1 MITIQWVVY
10 MVVGCCACFGVLFLL
25 YSFMA
30 KQMAKQKEDEI
41 DWSEAISQK
50 EIPYTSD
57 DPDFLSTNRS
67 TVPKKSKPKSAGS
80 TNTPALLRDQLGPSS
95 LCVRENLIDSKPR
108 LRLNSLNEAD
118 KIEDESQ
125 RYAEEELKNNT
136 KQMESFK
143 GEDAEVIPENKKLTK
158 DERLALIKESAEKKS
173 FDERLRNRGR

>member
-1 MITIQWVVY
+1 MTICPIAIA
-10 MVVGCCACFGVLFLL
+10 VGCKKCPAFKFCPLTTVLGD
-25 YSFMA
+25 
-30 KQMAKQKEDEI
+30 QQEEDEVDASPMTLAHDR

-80 TNTPALLRDQLGPSS
+80 TNTP
-95 LCVRENLIDSKPR
+95 V
-108 LRLNSLNEAD
+108 D
-118 KIEDESQ
+118 KIEDEYQ

-143 GEDAEVIPENKKLTK
+143 GEDAEVIPEKKKLTK